1 MDFVGGP
8 AHALTIIRI
17 LEKLCQLDEATVR
30 DKVIPSNNNLFK
42 GDREHQENFSLPKA
56 QRD

>member
-30 DKVIPSNNNLFK
+30 DKVIPLNNHVFK
-42 GDREHQENFSLPKA
+42 GYWEHQENFSLPKT
-56 QRD
+56 